1 MNWAKIITSLAV
13 SVVASAQI
21 QQTPQQTA
29 RQAVLEML
37 FSKSSKAFEK
47 HVPEQALEIFNKADS
62 GWTTAFMGP
71 LAALQ
76 HQATSEGQHLET
88 FETGPLL
95 LTAESAQGIHQ
106 QRVEVAV
113 ERDDLSGDDD
123 QIELSIHIYKDGMP
137 ARLPVVP
144 GLILDLKQQKD
155 IWRLS
160 QITVALHVPLSD
172 PEYVKGI
179 AAEMR
184 KNRQRMTEFGA
195 LGSMQQMKEKEIARQ
210 KKSAGFTCNVSEL
223 GFAAEA
229 STAPASMMSNQ
240 PSATPPVKDYSFKII
255 GCSASGF
262 EITAE
267 PLKGSVASRA
277 FCIDETGA
285 AKFAEDGKGSTC
297 MSSGKPIEEMYRE
310 DSNRDLVF

>member
-1 MNWAKIITSLAV
+1 MNWAKIITLLAV

-21 QQTPQQTA
+21 QQPPPQTA

-37 FSKSSKAFEK
+37 FSKSSRHSKNMSPSRHWKFSTKQIVDRPPPSWGHWPRSNIRQQPKGSTWK
-47 HVPEQALEIFNKADS
+47 HSKPGRCFS
-62 GWTTAFMGP
+62 
-71 LAALQ
+71 
-76 HQATSEGQHLET
+76 
-88 FETGPLL
+88 
-95 LTAESAQGIHQ
+95 TAEGAQGIHQ

-137 ARLPVVP
+137 SRLPVVP

-160 QITVALHVPLSD
+160 QITVALHVPPSD

-179 AAEMR
+179 AEEMR

-210 KKSAGFTCNVSEL
+210 KKCGFHLQCFRT
-223 GFAAEA
+223 GFCC
-229 STAPASMMSNQ
+229 PRHQ
-240 PSATPPVKDYSFKII
+240 
-255 GCSASGF
+255 
-262 EITAE
+262 
-267 PLKGSVASRA
+267 RH
-277 FCIDETGA
+277 
-285 AKFAEDGKGSTC
+285 
-297 MSSGKPIEEMYRE
+297 R
-310 DSNRDLVF
+310 RQ